1 MNANLTIRSKIISSI
16 ASLRHGYL
24 LRSFFAGILIPF
36 GFAPFHFP
44 GVSIL
49 GLALL
54 FATLKFNSVK
64 NSFRKGFV
72 FGLGFFS
79 FGISWVYISINEYG
93 HLGVILSALITL
105 LLIIYLSFYL
115 GLFSSLYVKL
125 AKNKSMLFSCLL
137 FSSLWCLTE
146 YLRSTVISGFPW
158 LLLGV
163 SQMDSPLKYL
173 MPIVGIYG
181 VSFFTCLS
189 ATFLIA
195 TTETVKVKRVIWLIA
210 FVSVLLAPLF
220 LKSINFTKTSD
231 NQISVGVI
239 QANLSMRDKWDE
251 NLFWQILQ
259 KYKEG
264 IEQLIGKTQLIV
276 LPEAAIPIPEN
287 YISDEIDN
295 IHRQTDKANTAVLL
309 GIPEATSSDESY
321 YYNTITSLG
330 RAKGRYKKQHLV
342 IFGEYIPRPFESL
355 MNYLA
360 LPSSNLK
367 PGQKNQELIEV
378 AGHPIATLICYEL
391 AYPKLLRNQ
400 LPKAEWIVSISDDGW
415 FGKSLAL
422 YQHLQMAQA
431 LSLLT
436 GRYQIMSNNDGL
448 SSIINEKGTIVNS
461 LPAFSEGILEGNIS
475 GATGIT
481 PWVFYGDTPIILF
494 FMLAPILAFVRRN
507 SLDLYNPFD
516 FL

>member
-1 MNANLTIRSKIISSI
+1 
-16 ASLRHGYL
+16 
-24 LRSFFAGILIPF
+24 
-36 GFAPFHFP
+36 
-44 GVSIL
+44 
-49 GLALL
+49 
-54 FATLKFNSVK
+54 
-64 NSFRKGFV
+64 
-72 FGLGFFS
+72 
-79 FGISWVYISINEYG
+79 
-93 HLGVILSALITL
+93 
-105 LLIIYLSFYL
+105 
-115 GLFSSLYVKL
+115 
-125 AKNKSMLFSCLL
+125 
-137 FSSLWCLTE
+137 
-146 YLRSTVISGFPW
+146 
-158 LLLGV
+158 
-163 SQMDSPLKYL
+163 
-173 MPIVGIYG
+173 
-181 VSFFTCLS
+181 
-189 ATFLIA
+189 
-195 TTETVKVKRVIWLIA
+195 
-210 FVSVLLAPLF
+210 
-220 LKSINFTKTSD
+220 
-231 NQISVGVI
+231 
-239 QANLSMRDKWDE
+239 
-251 NLFWQILQ
+251 
-259 KYKEG
+259 
-264 IEQLIGKTQLIV
+264 
-276 LPEAAIPIPEN
+276 
-287 YISDEIDN
+287 
-295 IHRQTDKANTAVLL
+295 
-309 GIPEATSSDESY
+309 
-321 YYNTITSLG
+321 
-330 RAKGRYKKQHLV
+330 
-342 IFGEYIPRPFESL
+342 

-391 AYPKLLRNQ
+391 AYPQLLRNQ